1 MTFRPMS
8 SISRRRILKGTFLY
22 LSLILGS
29 HNSQSAGVGALR
41 LDILVRRTDSLNC
54 GSVCVVRSYKGS
66 GVRRSRCV
74 GEVDDRD
81 GGCVAFVLDILFL
94 WALCNTTPYI
104 ALGRA
109 VSL

>member
-1 MTFRPMS
+1 V
-8 SISRRRILKGTFLY
+8 
-22 LSLILGS
+22 SLGPTEAVES
-29 HNSQSAGVGALR
+29 GEAGV
-41 LDILVRRTDSLNC
+41 C
-54 GSVCVVRSYKGS
+54 VCVCVC
-66 GVRRSRCV
+66 VCV